1 MKVVESDVLVIGG
14 GGAGA
19 MAALKASE
27 SGANVCMAIKG
38 RLNKCGAT
46 PMAMGA
52 ASGVGSWHTPGD
64 SKQVHF
70 MDTVKGGAYLN
81 EQKLV
86 RILVE
91 EAPERILELER
102 LGAFWE
108 RTEDGEKYL
117 LRIGGG
123 HSYPRSVYLEDRP
136 GSEMLKA
143 MKGELIHRNI
153 NIIEN
158 VMIIRL
164 LTDEDRISGA
174 LGINIYTGDFIL
186 FKTRSVV
193 LATGGAGQ
201 IYLYTTQ
208 DVHNSGD
215 GYVLALQAGA
225 DLVDMEFVQFFPIGL
240 IFPEST
246 KGLIVGAM
254 YYSHL
259 LNKDGERFMKRY
271 DAKRMELSTRDI
283 VSRAVYTE
291 IKKGRGTK
299 RGGVYCDMTFQP
311 PGYIKKQL
319 PLVYTF
325 CDKLGMNVEKNM
337 LEIAPTCHFFM
348 GGIKVNEKWESTFP
362 GIFAAGEAA
371 GGVHGA
377 NRLSQN
383 SLADILVSGAR
394 AGSYAALYASGVEQA
409 KLDPLEVKKEI
420 EKVEKILNRASQKGA
435 RPCRIKK
442 KIQKIMWENVGLF
455 RDEKGLE
462 KALEEIRR
470 IKDEDLSQLSLTT
483 RTKRYNHEFI
493 EALEV
498 CNLLTVCEAIILPC
512 LFRKESRGAHYRSDY
527 PEVDNENWLTHISV
541 RLKGEKMELTTYPVD
556 LSEVKPEEGNER
568 R

>member
-1 MKVVESDVLVIGG
+1 MRVIESDVVIVGG

-27 SGANVCMAIKG
+27 SSKNVSLVIKG
-38 RLNKCGAT
+38 RLNKSGST

-52 ASGVGSWHTPGD
+52 ASGVGSWHSRGD
-64 SKQVHF
+64 SKQIHF
-70 MDTVKGGAYLN
+70 TDTVKGGAYLN
-81 EQKLV
+81 DQTLV

-91 EAPERILELER
+91 EAPDRILELER

-108 RTEDGEKYL
+108 RTDSGEKYL

-123 HSYPRSVYLEDRP
+123 HRYPRSVYLEDRP

-143 MKGELIHRNI
+143 MKGELIHRNV

-158 VMIIRL
+158 VMITKL
-164 LTDEDRISGA
+164 FTNSDKISGVF
-174 LGINIYTGDFIL
+174 GIDIYTGDFVV
-186 FKTRSVV
+186 FRTRAVV

-201 IYLYTTQ
+201 VYECTTQ
-208 DVHNSGD
+208 GLHNTGD
-215 GYVLALQAGA
+215 GYALALQAGA
-225 DLVDMEFVQFFPIGL
+225 LLVDMEFVQYFPIGL

-259 LNKDGERFMKRY
+259 LNKDGERFMKNY
-271 DAKRMELSTRDI
+271 DEKRMELSTRDI

-291 IKKGRGTK
+291 IKEKRGTK

-325 CDKLGMNVEKNM
+325 CDELGMNVEKNM
-337 LEIAPTCHFFM
+337 LEISPTCHFFM
-348 GGIKVNEKWESTFP
+348 GGVKVNAEWKSSFP
-362 GIFAAGEAA
+362 GIFAAGEAV

-394 AGSYAALYASGVEQA
+394 AGKNAALYASNTQSSKINFAEI
-409 KLDPLEVKKEI
+409 KKEQKRI
-420 EKVEKILNRASQKGA
+420 EKIRTRSYQEGI
-435 RPCRIKK
+435 RPYEVKK
-442 KIQKIMWENVGLF
+442 KIQKTMWEKVGLT
-455 RDEKGLE
+455 RDEGGL
-462 KALEEIRR
+462 KDALQEIRR
-470 IKDEDLSQLSLTT
+470 IKNDDRPRISLTT
-483 RTKRYNHEFI
+483 KTKRYNRELV
-493 EALEV
+493 EALEID
-498 CNLLTVCEAIILPC
+498 NLLTICEAIILPC
-512 LFRKESRGAHYRSDY
+512 LFRRESRGAHYRNDY
-527 PEVDNENWLTHISV
+527 PGIDNENWLKHILV
-541 RLKGEKMELTTYPVD
+541 RRIGKELKILNQSVD
-556 LSEVKPEEGNER
+556 LSEVKPMEDD
-568 R
+568 

>member
-1 MKVVESDVLVIGG
+1 MKIIETDVVVIGG

-19 MAALKASE
+19 MAALKAGE
-27 SGANVCMAIKG
+27 SSKNVCLVIKG
-38 RLNKCGAT
+38 RLNKSGST

-52 ASGVGSWHTPGD
+52 LSGVGSWHSTGD
-64 SKQVHF
+64 SKQIHF
-70 MDTVKGGAYLN
+70 IDTVKGGAYLN

-108 RTEDGEKYL
+108 RTDSGEKYL

-123 HSYPRSVYLEDRP
+123 HSYPRSVYIEDRP

-143 MKGELIHRNI
+143 MKGELIHRNVKI
-153 NIIEN
+153 MEN
-158 VMIIRL
+158 VMIIKL
-164 LTDEDRISGA
+164 LTDVDKISGA
-174 LGINIYTGDFIL
+174 LGINIYTGDFIV
-186 FKTRSVV
+186 FRTKSVV

-201 IYLYTTQ
+201 IYECTTQ
-208 DVHNSGD
+208 ALHNTGD
-215 GYVLALQAGA
+215 GYALALQAGA
-225 DLVDMEFVQFFPIGL
+225 DLVDMEFVQYFPIGL
-240 IFPEST
+240 IFPKST

-259 LNKDGERFMKRY
+259 LNKDRERFMKHY
-271 DAKRMELSTRDI
+271 DDKRMELSTRDI

-291 IKKGRGTK
+291 INEGRGTK

-311 PGYIKKQL
+311 SGYIKKQL

-325 CDKLGMNVEKNM
+325 CDKLGMNLEKTM

-348 GGIKVNEKWESTFP
+348 GGVKVNERWESSFP

-383 SLADILVSGAR
+383 SLADILVSGAK
-394 AGSYAALYASGVEQA
+394 AGKYAALYASNTKPSKINFAEI
-409 KLDPLEVKKEI
+409 KKEREKI
-420 EKVEKILNRASQKGA
+420 EKIRSRSYQEGI
-435 RPCRIKK
+435 RPYKLKK
-442 KIQKIMWENVGLF
+442 KIQKTLWEKVGLF
-455 RDEKGLE
+455 RDKEGLK

-470 IKDEDLSQLSLTT
+470 LKNEDHLRVSLTT
-483 RTKRYNHEFI
+483 KTKRYNREFV
-493 EALEV
+493 EALEID
-498 CNLLTVCEAIILPC
+498 NLLTICEAIILPC
-512 LFRKESRGAHYRSDY
+512 LFRKESRGAHYRNDY
-527 PEVDNENWLTHISV
+527 PRIDNENWLNHIVVRSV
-541 RLKGEKMELTTYPVD
+541 GKELKILNQPVD
-556 LSEVKPEEGNER
+556 LSEVKPMEEN
-568 R
+568 

>member
-1 MKVVESDVLVIGG
+1 MKVIESDVLVIGG

-27 SGANVCMAIKG
+27 NSANVCIVVKG
-38 RLNKCGAT
+38 RLNKCGST
-46 PMAMGA
+46 PMSMGA
-52 ASGVGSWHTPGD
+52 ASAVGPWHSPKD
-64 SKQVHF
+64 SKDIHF

-91 EAPERILELER
+91 EAPERVLELER

-123 HSYPRSVYLEDRP
+123 HSYPRSVYLEDRA

-143 MKGELIHRNI
+143 MKGELIHRNV

-158 VMIIRL
+158 VMITRL
-164 LTDEDRISGA
+164 LTDEDRVSGA
-174 LGINIYTGDFIL
+174 LGINVYTGNFII
-186 FKTRSVV
+186 FRTKSIV

-201 IYLYTTQ
+201 IYLNTTQ
-208 DVHNSGD
+208 DVHNTGD

-259 LNKDGERFMKRY
+259 LNKDKERFMKNY

-291 IKKGRGTK
+291 INEGRGAK

-325 CDKLGMNVEKNM
+325 CDKLGINVEKNM

-348 GGIKVNEKWESTFP
+348 GGVRIDEKGESSFS

-383 SLADILVSGAR
+383 SLADILVFGAR
-394 AGSYAALYASGVEQA
+394 AGKYAALYASKE
-409 KLDPLEVKKEI
+409 KLPKINPLEIKKDVEKVEGIISRSLQGGVRPYKLKKEI
-420 EKVEKILNRASQKGA
+420 QKT
-435 RPCRIKK
+435 
-442 KIQKIMWENVGLF
+442 MWEKVGLF
-455 RDEKGLE
+455 RDEKGLR

-470 IKDEDLSQLSLTT
+470 IKDEDLPRVSLTT
-483 RTKRYNHEFI
+483 KTKRYNREFV
-493 EALEV
+493 EALEIY
-498 CNLLTVCEAIILPC
+498 NFLSICEATVLSCIL
-512 LFRKESRGAHYRSDY
+512 RKESRGAHYRTDY
-527 PEVDNENWLTHISV
+527 PRIDNENWLNHILV
-541 RLKGEKMELTTYPVD
+541 RLVGKEFELSIQSVD
-556 LSEVKPEEGNER
+556 LSEVKPAEEN
-568 R
+568 

>member
-1 MKVVESDVLVIGG
+1 MKVIQSDVLVIGG

-27 SGANVCMAIKG
+27 NKVDVCVAIKG
-38 RLNKCGAT
+38 RLNKSGST

-52 ASGVGSWHTPGD
+52 ASAVGSWHSSED
-64 SKQVHF
+64 SKDVHF

-91 EAPERILELER
+91 EAPERVLELER

-108 RTEDGEKYL
+108 RTDDGQKYL

-123 HSYPRSVYLEDRP
+123 HSHPRSVYLEDRP

-143 MKGELIHRNI
+143 MKGELIRRNI
-153 NIIEN
+153 NIVEN
-158 VMIIRL
+158 VMIIKL
-164 LTDEDRISGA
+164 LTDEDRVSGA
-174 LGINIYTGDFIL
+174 LGVDMYTGDFIL
-186 FKTRSVV
+186 FRTKSVI
-193 LATGGAGQ
+193 LATGGGGQ
-201 IYLYTTQ
+201 IYEYTTQ
-208 DVHNSGD
+208 DIRNTGD
-215 GYVLALQAGA
+215 GYALALQAGA

-259 LNKDGERFMKRY
+259 LNKNNERFMENY
-271 DAKRMELSTRDI
+271 DPERMELSTRDI

-291 IKKGRGTK
+291 IREGRGTEK
-299 RGGVYCDMTFQP
+299 GGVYCDMTFQP

-319 PLVYTF
+319 PLVYAF
-325 CDKLGMNVEKNM
+325 CRELGKDVEKDM

-348 GGIKVNEKWESTFP
+348 GGVKVNEKWESSFP
-362 GIFAAGEAA
+362 GIFAAGEAV

-394 AGSYAALYASGVEQA
+394 AGDYASAHASRIGFPKVNFS
-409 KLDPLEVKKEI
+409 EVKE
-420 EKVEKILNRASQKGA
+420 EVRKVEEIVSPSPREGPRPSKIKRN
-435 RPCRIKK
+435 IKK
-442 KIQKIMWENVGLF
+442 VMWEKVGLF
-455 RDEKGLE
+455 RDEDGLE
-462 KALEEIRR
+462 EALEGVRKVR
-470 IKDEDLSQLSLTT
+470 QEDLPRVCLTT
-483 RTKRYNHEFI
+483 KTKRCNRELI
-493 EALEV
+493 EALEIN
-498 CNLLTVCEAIILPC
+498 NLLSLCEATILPC
-512 LFRKESRGAHYRSDY
+512 VFREESRGAHYRNDH
-527 PEVDNENWLTHISV
+527 PEIDNQKWLKHILV
-541 RLKGEKMELTTYPVD
+541 RVVRDEFKLSTQPVD
-556 LSEVKPEEGNER
+556 LSETRSKEEN
-568 R
+568 

>member
-1 MKVVESDVLVIGG
+1 MKVIESDVLVIGG

-19 MAALKASE
+19 MAAFKASE
-27 SGANVCMAIKG
+27 NSANICIVIKG
-38 RLNKCGAT
+38 RLNKCGST

-52 ASGVGSWHTPGD
+52 ASAVGPWHSPKD
-64 SKQVHF
+64 SKDIHF

-86 RILVE
+86 RIMVE
-91 EAPERILELER
+91 EAPERVLELER

-108 RTEDGEKYL
+108 RTDSGEKYL

-143 MKGELIHRNI
+143 MKGELIHRNV

-158 VMIIRL
+158 VMITWL

-174 LGINIYTGDFIL
+174 LGINVYTGDSIVFRT
-186 FKTRSVV
+186 KSVV
-193 LATGGAGQ
+193 LATGGSGQ
-201 IYLYTTQ
+201 IYEYTTQ
-208 DVHNSGD
+208 DVHNTGD
-215 GYVLALQAGA
+215 GYALALQAGA

-259 LNKDGERFMKRY
+259 LNKDRERFMKNY

-291 IKKGRGTK
+291 INDGRGTK
-299 RGGVYCDMTFQP
+299 KGGVYCDMTFQP
-311 PGYIKKQL
+311 PGYVKKQL

-325 CDKLGMNVEKNM
+325 CDKLGMNVGKNM

-348 GGIKVNEKWESTFP
+348 GGVKVDERWESSFP

-394 AGSYAALYASGVEQA
+394 AGKYAALYASKI
-409 KLDPLEVKKEI
+409 KLPKINPLEIKKEF
-420 EKVEKILNRASQKGA
+420 EKIEEIISRSPQGGI
-435 RPCRIKK
+435 RPYKVKK
-442 KIQKIMWENVGLF
+442 KIQKIMWEKVGLF
-455 RDEKGLE
+455 RDEKGLR

-470 IKDEDLSQLSLTT
+470 IKDEDLPRLSLTT
-483 RTKRYNHEFI
+483 KTKRYNREFI
-493 EALEV
+493 EALEIY
-498 CNLLTVCEAIILPC
+498 NLLSICEATILPC
-512 LFRKESRGAHYRSDY
+512 ILRKESRGAHYRTDY
-527 PEVDNENWLTHISV
+527 PRIDNENWLNHILV
-541 RLKGEKMELTTYPVD
+541 RLVGKEFELSIQSVD
-556 LSEVKPEEGNER
+556 LSEVKPAEEN
-568 R
+568 

>member
-1 MKVVESDVLVIGG
+1 MRVIESDVVIIGG

-27 SGANVCMAIKG
+27 SSKNVSLVIKG
-38 RLNKCGAT
+38 RLNKSGST

-52 ASGVGSWHTPGD
+52 ASGVGSWHSRGD
-64 SKQVHF
+64 SKQIHF
-70 MDTVKGGAYLN
+70 TDTVKGGAYLN
-81 EQKLV
+81 DQTLV

-91 EAPERILELER
+91 EAPDRILELER

-108 RTEDGEKYL
+108 RTDSGEKYL

-123 HSYPRSVYLEDRP
+123 HRYPRSVYLEDRP

-143 MKGELIHRNI
+143 IKGELIHRNV

-158 VMIIRL
+158 VMITKL
-164 LTDEDRISGA
+164 FTDSDKISGVF
-174 LGINIYTGDFIL
+174 GIDIYTGDFVV
-186 FKTRSVV
+186 FRTRAVV

-201 IYLYTTQ
+201 VYECTTQ
-208 DVHNSGD
+208 GLHNTGD
-215 GYVLALQAGA
+215 GYALALQAGA
-225 DLVDMEFVQFFPIGL
+225 LLVDMEFVQYFPIGL

-259 LNKDGERFMKRY
+259 LNKDGERFMKNY
-271 DAKRMELSTRDI
+271 DEKRMELSTRDI

-291 IKKGRGTK
+291 IKEKRGTK

-348 GGIKVNEKWESTFP
+348 GGVKVNEEWKSSFP
-362 GIFAAGEAA
+362 GIFAAGEAV

-394 AGSYAALYASGVEQA
+394 AGKNAALYASNTGPSKINFAEI
-409 KLDPLEVKKEI
+409 KKEQERI
-420 EKVEKILNRASQKGA
+420 EKIRSRSYQEGI
-435 RPCRIKK
+435 RPYEVKK
-442 KIQKIMWENVGLF
+442 KIQKTMWEKVGLT
-455 RDEKGLE
+455 RNEVGLKG
-462 KALEEIRR
+462 ALQEIRR
-470 IKDEDLSQLSLTT
+470 IKNEEHPRISLTT
-483 RTKRYNHEFI
+483 KTKRYNRELV
-493 EALEV
+493 EVLEID
-498 CNLLTVCEAIILPC
+498 NLLTICEAIILPC
-512 LFRKESRGAHYRSDY
+512 LFRRESRGAHYRNDY
-527 PEVDNENWLTHISV
+527 PGIDNENWLNHISV
-541 RLKGEKMELTTYPVD
+541 RLVGKELKILNQSVD
-556 LSEVKPEEGNER
+556 LSELKPMEDD
-568 R
+568 